1 VEIHQ
6 VQTFRATTQSEGWCL
21 LAIAVTG
28 FALRVASVLI
38 FHAQPESD
46 YLAYRTMA
54 VNLIEGRGI
63 IDNLGN
69 YAMYNVGYPLFI
81 LAPVFGLFGNNLLPA
96 QLINALLGVTCS
108 VLCYAIASE
117 IGCGR
122 TGRLLA
128 AALWALY
135 LPSMLYAEHLA
146 KENLMT
152 VLMAGVIWCAVRLL
166 KDVSL
171 RTAAS
176 CGILLGLLVLT
187 GNSGLA
193 LLLTALAAIFFAFAS
208 VTRKFVLFSVIVIL
222 AVCVTAPW
230 IIRNARVLGSPVLNT
245 NGGFNLYLGNNP
257 AATGYFISIAET
269 PRGKTW
275 EQLRSQG
282 ELHASEVLR
291 HEAID
296 WISKHQWQ
304 FVELALYKAV
314 LFWKPP
320 AQRGNASVSPIESI
334 LRRLWL
340 LQFLFLVTGTIG
352 SLLLPLGR
360 SRQAVILFLAIAS
373 YTAVH
378 MLFYVSTRYREP
390 IMPVLCMLTALTL
403 EGLVIRCRF
412 YMRKNTNPFA

>member
-1 VEIHQ
+1 M
-6 VQTFRATTQSEGWCL
+6 TLSESRCL
-21 LAIAVTG
+21 VVIAFTG
-28 FALRVASVLI
+28 FALRIAAVLA

-63 IDNLGN
+63 IDNMGN

-96 QLINALLGVTCS
+96 QLINAVLGVTCS

-135 LPSMLYAEHLA
+135 LPSLLYAEHLA

-166 KDVSL
+166 KDISL
-171 RTAAS
+171 RDAAS
-176 CGILLGLLVLT
+176 CGILLGLIALT

-193 LLLTALAAIFFAFAS
+193 LLLTALAATVFASAS

-245 NGGFNLYLGNNP
+245 NGGLNLYLGNNP

-275 EQLRSQG
+275 ERLRSQG
-282 ELHASEVLR
+282 EVHASEVLR

-296 WISKHQWQ
+296 WISKHPRQ

-320 AQRGNASVSPIESI
+320 AEHGNASGSPIESV

-340 LQFLFLVTGTIG
+340 LQFAVLVIGTTG

-360 SRQAVILFLAIAS
+360 TRQVAILFLAIVS

-390 IMPVLCMLTALTL
+390 IMPVLCVLTALTL
-403 EGLVIRCRF
+403 DSVVIRCRL
-412 YMRKNTNPFA
+412 YMRKNINQFARS